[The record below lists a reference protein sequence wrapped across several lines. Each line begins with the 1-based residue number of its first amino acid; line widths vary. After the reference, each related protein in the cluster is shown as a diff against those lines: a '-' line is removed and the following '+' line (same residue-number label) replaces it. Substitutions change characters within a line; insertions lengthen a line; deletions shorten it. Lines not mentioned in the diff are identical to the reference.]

1 MERLGLLFIFQN
13 QADSFMSTSEKTD
26 GNPEGLPDS
35 DLVETYI
42 DGETVYQGS
51 FFNVEKDRVR
61 LPHGGLA
68 TREYIRHPGAV
79 VILPLFGDGRVLLE
93 RQFRFPANGIFLE
106 FPAGKIDRGEDILVA
121 AQRELKEETGY
132 TASSWHY
139 LTTIHNALGYSDER
153 LIIYLAKDLHEG
165 KAELDEEEFVQTF
178 KTSVSQLLEWV
189 ENGTITDAK
198 TVIGSFWLEK
208 IANNQ

>member
-1 MERLGLLFIFQN
+1 MNTF
-13 QADSFMSTSEKTD
+13 EKTE

-35 DLVETYI
+35 DLIETYI
-42 DGETVYQGS
+42 DGETVYKGS

-61 LPHGGLA
+61 LPDGGIA

-79 VILPLFGDGRVLLE
+79 VILPLFEDGSVLLE

-106 FPAGKIDRGEDILVA
+106 FPAGKIDKGEDILIA

-153 LIIYLAKDLHEG
+153 LIIYLAKDLHAG
-165 KAELDEEEFVQTF
+165 NAELDEEEFVQTF

-189 ENGTITDAK
+189 KNGTITDVK

-208 IANNQ
+208 IVNNQWGAEKVV

>member
-1 MERLGLLFIFQN
+1 MGN
-13 QADSFMSTSEKTD
+13 TEKKD

-35 DLVETYI
+35 DLIETFI
-42 DGETVYQGS
+42 DGETVYKGS

-61 LPHGGLA
+61 LPDGETA

-79 VILPLFGDGRVLLE
+79 VILPLFKDGSVLLE

-106 FPAGKIDRGEDILVA
+106 FPAGKIDKGEDLLA
-121 AQRELKEETGY
+121 AAKRELKEETGY
-132 TASSWHY
+132 TASSWQY

-153 LIIYLAKDLHEG
+153 LMIYLARDLLEG
-165 KAELDEEEFVQTF
+165 DAELDEEEFVQTF
-178 KTSVSQLLEWV
+178 KTSVPQLLEWV
-189 ENGTITDAK
+189 KNGTITDVK

-208 IANNQ
+208 IVNDQWET